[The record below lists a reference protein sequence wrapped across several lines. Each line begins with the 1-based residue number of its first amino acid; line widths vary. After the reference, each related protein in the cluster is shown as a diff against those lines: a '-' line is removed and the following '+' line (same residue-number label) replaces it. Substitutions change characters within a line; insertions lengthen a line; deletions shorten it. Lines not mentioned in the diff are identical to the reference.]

1 MYKDGKGES
10 QLKKQHRFKLLIT
23 SILSVL
29 ILAACG
35 NNGGIYSDEGQVFRK
50 VIAQDMS
57 SLDTAKVTDSVSFDK
72 FNQVYEGLYT
82 LDGHDN
88 AQPGVAKGQPKI
100 SDDGKTWTIELRKN
114 AKWSNGDP
122 VTAHDFVFAWR
133 RVLDPDTASEYA
145 YIMYDL
151 KNAEQINTGKK
162 KPSELGVKALDD
174 YTLQFELE
182 KPIPY
187 YKEMLA
193 FGTFLPQN
201 EKVVKKFGDRYG
213 TTAEKAVYNGPFK
226 VKQWAVEDKIL
237 LVKNDKYWDKDVVK
251 LDKINYKVL
260 KDGQAGA
267 SLYDT
272 ESVDDTIISSEQV
285 DKYKGTPA
293 LQKRLLAATFYLKL
307 NQDAVPALKNKD
319 MRLALAKAVDKQAYV
334 DAVLNNGSAPS
345 DGFTS
350 KETAKAPDGKD
361 YAEQI
366 KSTLKYNPDE
376 ARANYEKAKKALG
389 QSEFTFKMNTDDT
402 PANKISAEFIK
413 AQIEKNLPGVTIK
426 IQQLPFKQRIA
437 REQSGK
443 YEISIS
449 GWGPDYPDAMTFLNI
464 MTTGNSSNNT
474 GWSNKE
480 YDQKIKDANGPLLS
494 DVKKRNQ
501 TLVEAEELLLAEAP
515 IAPIYQKGEA
525 HLTNPQVK
533 NLQYH
538 NIGGDTS
545 LKYAYIDKSID
556 RETGK
561 KKEK

>member
-151 KNAEQINTGKK
+151 KNAELINTGKK

-366 KSTLKYNPDE
+366 KSPLKYNPDE

-426 IQQLPFKQRIA
+426 I
-437 REQSGK
+437 
-443 YEISIS
+443 
-449 GWGPDYPDAMTFLNI
+449 
-464 MTTGNSSNNT
+464 
-474 GWSNKE
+474 
-480 YDQKIKDANGPLLS
+480 
-494 DVKKRNQ
+494 
-501 TLVEAEELLLAEAP
+501 
-515 IAPIYQKGEA
+515 
-525 HLTNPQVK
+525 
-533 NLQYH
+533 
-538 NIGGDTS
+538 
-545 LKYAYIDKSID
+545 
-556 RETGK
+556 
-561 KKEK
+561 

>member
-1 MYKDGKGES
+1 MYKDRKGES

-29 ILAACG
+29 VLAACG

-50 VIAQDMS
+50 VIPQDMS
-57 SLDTAKVTDSVSFDK
+57 SLDTAKVTDTVSFDK
-72 FNQVYEGLYT
+72 YNQVYEGLYT
-82 LDGHDN
+82 LDGNDN

-151 KNAEQINTGKK
+151 KNAEQINMGKK
-162 KPSELGVKALDD
+162 KTSELGVKALDD

-272 ESVDDTIISSEQV
+272 ESVDDTTISSEQV
-285 DKYKGTPA
+285 DKYKDSPA
-293 LQKRLLAATFYLKL
+293 LKKRLLASTFYLKL
-307 NQDAVPALKNKD
+307 NQGKVPALKNKD
-319 MRLALAKAVDKQAYV
+319 MRLALAQAINKDEYV
-334 DAVLNNGSAPS
+334 DSVLNNGSQPT
-345 DGFTS
+345 DGFTA
-350 KETAKAPDGKD
+350 KATAKDPNGKD
-361 YAEQI
+361 YSDQI
-366 KSTLKYNPDE
+366 NSPLKYNPDE
-376 ARANYEKAKKALG
+376 AKAHFEKAKKALG
-389 QSEFTFKMNTDDT
+389 QKEFTFTVNTEDT
-402 PANKISAEFIK
+402 PGSKISAEFIK

-437 REQSGK
+437 REQSEN
-443 YEISIS
+443 YDISIS

-464 MTTGNSSNNT
+464 MTTGNASNNT

-480 YDQKIKDANGPLLS
+480 YDQKIKDANGPLLN

-501 TLVEAEELLLAEAP
+501 TLVDAEMILLNEAP

-545 LKYAYIDKSID
+545 LKYVYIDKSID

>member
-1 MYKDGKGES
+1 M
-10 QLKKQHRFKLLIT
+10 KKQHRFKLLIT
-23 SILSVL
+23 SILLLFV
-29 ILAACG
+29 LAACS

-50 VIAQDMS
+50 VIPQDMS
-57 SLDTAKVTDSVSFDK
+57 SLDTAKVTDTVSFDK
-72 FNQVYEGLYT
+72 YNQVYEGLYT
-82 LDGHDN
+82 LDGNDN

-151 KNAEQINTGKK
+151 KNAEQINMGKK

-272 ESVDDTIISSEQV
+272 GSVDDTTISSEQV

-293 LQKRLLAATFYLKL
+293 LQKRLLASTFYLKL
-307 NQDAVPALKNKD
+307 NQGKVPALKNKD
-319 MRLALAKAVDKQAYV
+319 MRLALAQAINKDEYV
-334 DAVLNNGSAPS
+334 DSVLNNGSQPT
-345 DGFTS
+345 DGFTA
-350 KETAKAPDGKD
+350 KATAKDPNGKD
-361 YAEQI
+361 YSDQI
-366 KSTLKYNPDE
+366 KSPLKYNPDE
-376 ARANYEKAKKALG
+376 AKAHFEKAKKALG
-389 QSEFTFKMNTDDT
+389 QKEFTFTVNTEDT
-402 PANKISAEFIK
+402 PGSKISAEFIK

-437 REQSGK
+437 REQSEN
-443 YEISIS
+443 YDISIS

-464 MTTGNSSNNT
+464 MTTGNASNNT

-494 DVKKRNQ
+494 DVNKRNQ
-501 TLVEAEELLLAEAP
+501 TLVDAEMILLNEAP

>member
-213 TTAEKAVYNGPFK
+213 TTAEKTVYNGPFK

-366 KSTLKYNPDE
+366 KSSLKYNPDE

>member
-361 YAEQI
+361 YVEQI
-366 KSTLKYNPDE
+366 KSPLKYNPDE

>member
-1 MYKDGKGES
+1 MYKDRKGES

-29 ILAACG
+29 VLAACG

-50 VIAQDMS
+50 VIPQDMS
-57 SLDTAKVTDSVSFDK
+57 SLDTAKVTDTVSFDK
-72 FNQVYEGLYT
+72 YNQVYEGLYT
-82 LDGHDN
+82 LDGNDN

-151 KNAEQINTGKK
+151 KNAEQINMGKK
-162 KPSELGVKALDD
+162 KTSELGVKALDD

-237 LVKNDKYWDKDVVK
+237 LVKNDEYWDKDVVK

-272 ESVDDTIISSEQV
+272 ESVDDTTISSEQV
-285 DKYKGTPA
+285 DKYKDSPA
-293 LQKRLLAATFYLKL
+293 LKKRLLASTFYLKL
-307 NQDAVPALKNKD
+307 NQGKVPALKNKD
-319 MRLALAKAVDKQAYV
+319 MRLALAQAINKDEYV
-334 DAVLNNGSAPS
+334 DSVLNNGSQPT
-345 DGFTS
+345 DGFTA
-350 KETAKAPDGKD
+350 KATAKDPNGKD
-361 YAEQI
+361 YSDQI
-366 KSTLKYNPDE
+366 NSPLKYNPDE
-376 ARANYEKAKKALG
+376 AKAHFEKAKKALG
-389 QSEFTFKMNTDDT
+389 QKEFTFTVNTEDT
-402 PANKISAEFIK
+402 PGSKISAEFIK

-437 REQSGK
+437 REQSEN
-443 YEISIS
+443 YDISIS

-464 MTTGNSSNNT
+464 MTTGNASNNT

-480 YDQKIKDANGPLLS
+480 YDQKIKDANGPLLN

-501 TLVEAEELLLAEAP
+501 TLVDAEMILLNEAP

-545 LKYAYIDKSID
+545 LKYVYIDKSID

>member
-1 MYKDGKGES
+1 M
-10 QLKKQHRFKLLIT
+10 KKQHRFKLLLT

-29 ILAACG
+29 VLAACG

-50 VIAQDMS
+50 VIPQDMS
-57 SLDTAKVTDSVSFDK
+57 SLDTAKVTDAVSFDK

-82 LDGHDN
+82 LDGNDN

-151 KNAEQINTGKK
+151 KNAEQINMGKK

-272 ESVDDTIISSEQV
+272 ESVDDTTISSEQV

-307 NQDAVPALKNKD
+307 NQGKVPALKNKD
-319 MRLALAKAVDKQAYV
+319 MRLALAKAVDKKAYV

-350 KETAKAPDGKD
+350 KQTAKDPNGKD
-361 YAEQI
+361 YSDQI
-366 KSTLKYNPDE
+366 KSPLKYNPDE
-376 ARANYEKAKKALG
+376 AKAHFEKAKKALG

-426 IQQLPFKQRIA
+426 IQQLPFKQRVA
-437 REQSGK
+437 REHSGK

-464 MTTGNSSNNT
+464 MTTGNASNNT

-494 DVKKRNQ
+494 DVNKRNQ
-501 TLVEAEELLLAEAP
+501 ILVDAEMILLNEAP

>member
-366 KSTLKYNPDE
+366 KSSLKYNPDE

>member
-23 SILSVL
+23 SVL
-29 ILAACG
+29 LLFVLAACS

-50 VIAQDMS
+50 VITQDMS

-82 LDGHDN
+82 LDKNDS
-88 AQPGVAKGQPKI
+88 AVPGVAKGQPKI

-133 RVLDPDTASEYA
+133 RVLDPNTASEYA

-151 KNAEQINTGKK
+151 KNAEQINMGKK
-162 KPSELGVKALDD
+162 KTSELGVKALDD

-226 VKQWAVEDKIL
+226 VKKWAVEDKIL

-272 ESVDDTIISSEQV
+272 GSVDDTVISSEQV

-334 DAVLNNGSAPS
+334 DAVLNNGSTPT

-350 KETAKAPDGKD
+350 KETAKDPDGND
-361 YAEQI
+361 YTDQI
-366 KSTLKYNPDE
+366 KSPLKYNPDE
-376 ARANYEKAKKALG
+376 AKASYEKAKKALG
-389 QSEFTFKMNTDDT
+389 QNEFTFKMNTDDT

-413 AQIEKNLPGVTIK
+413 AQIEKNLPGVTVK

-449 GWGPDYPDAMTFLNI
+449 GWGPDYPDAMTYLNI

-480 YDQKIKDANGPLLS
+480 YDQKVKDANGPLLS

-501 TLVEAEELLLAEAP
+501 TLVDAEELLLAEAP

>member
-1 MYKDGKGES
+1 M
-10 QLKKQHRFKLLIT
+10 KKQHRFKLLIT

>member
-1 MYKDGKGES
+1 M
-10 QLKKQHRFKLLIT
+10 KKQHRFKLLIT

-319 MRLALAKAVDKQAYV
+319 MRMALAKAVDKQAYV

-366 KSTLKYNPDE
+366 KSPLKYNSDE